1 MNKLSNIRESLRE
14 ATLGDEAVIVKQMLE
29 HLDVDE
35 ALRQSTVD
43 MAASWVREMRASGD
57 PGLMESF
64 LAEYGLSTQE
74 GVALMCMAEAYL
86 RVPDNKTL
94 DDLIQDKISPQNFGD
109 HLGHSSSLM
118 VNASTWGLMLTGSV
132 LSDSDQRGLLPSLQK
147 VVRRAGEPI
156 IRVAVKRMMK
166 MMGGQFVLGED
177 IETAIDNG
185 SD

>member
-132 LSDSDQRGLLPSLQK
+132 LSDSDQRGLLPSLK
-147 VVRRAGEPI
+147 
-156 IRVAVKRMMK
+156 K
-166 MMGGQFVLGED
+166 
-177 IETAIDNG
+177 
-185 SD
+185 